1 MPGLLLSIDFKQA
14 FDSISWKFIHKVLD
28 YYNFGP
34 SFKKWIKLF
43 QTNVESCIIQ
53 NGFISECFYLE
64 RGRRQGDPIS
74 PYIFI
79 LCVEI
84 LGLMIRND
92 ENVKGIKINGKE
104 YKLSQYAD
112 DTQLFL
118 DGSELSLHSALSIL
132 KKYYYMSGLNINLEK
147 TRAVWIGSM
156 CKSSKTMCKNFNLDW
171 EQKPIKILGVVF
183 TAEVF
188 DIWDQNSDIIL
199 EKINSMIKTW
209 SRRKLTL
216 IGRVTIIKSLM
227 LSKFAYLFLALP
239 NPPGSLVKSLEKMLF
254 EFLWNKG
261 PDRISRMQIVKNI
274 EAGGL
279 RMTNVKAFI
288 TSLKV
293 TWLRRIITNSNNNN
307 WSTLSN
313 INFNNLCSL
322 GDKYF
327 RSLNKDLNNPFWTDV
342 LESLYKYYSSF
353 KIQDLDDILSSPI
366 WCNSHLSNTDN
377 FLYKH
382 WFNKGIRTVNDLIDS
397 NGNIYTFEGFK
408 EIYKI
413 RGITRQL

>member
-1 MPGLLLSIDFKQA
+1 
-14 FDSISWKFIHKVLD
+14 
-28 YYNFGP
+28 
-34 SFKKWIKLF
+34 
-43 QTNVESCIIQ
+43 
-53 NGFISECFYLE
+53 
-64 RGRRQGDPIS
+64 
-74 PYIFI
+74 
-79 LCVEI
+79 
-84 LGLMIRND
+84 
-92 ENVKGIKINGKE
+92 
-104 YKLSQYAD
+104 
-112 DTQLFL
+112 
-118 DGSELSLHSALSIL
+118 
-132 KKYYYMSGLNINLEK
+132 MSGLDINLEK

-156 CKSSKTMCKNFNLDW
+156 CKSSKTMCKQFNLDW
-171 EQKPIKILGVVF
+171 EQRPIKILGVIF

-209 SRRKLTL
+209 SRRKLIL
-216 IGRVTIIKSLM
+216 IGRVTIIKSLT

-279 RMTNVKAFI
+279 RMTNVKACI

-313 INFNNLCSL
+313 INFNSLCSL
-322 GDKYF
+322 GDTYF
-327 RSLNKDLNNPFWTDV
+327 RFLSKDLDNPFWKDV
-342 LESLYKYYSSF
+342 LESLYKYYSSS
-353 KIQDLDDILSSPI
+353 KIQNLDDILSSPI
-366 WCNSHLSNTDN
+366 WCNSHVSNTDN

-397 NGNIYTFEGFK
+397 NGNIYTFEGLK
-408 EIYKI
+408 EIHEI
-413 RGITRQL
+413 RGTYLDFEAVIRKISRAWLEKINANTDICINLKYYVLINPYIEIYFERQERL